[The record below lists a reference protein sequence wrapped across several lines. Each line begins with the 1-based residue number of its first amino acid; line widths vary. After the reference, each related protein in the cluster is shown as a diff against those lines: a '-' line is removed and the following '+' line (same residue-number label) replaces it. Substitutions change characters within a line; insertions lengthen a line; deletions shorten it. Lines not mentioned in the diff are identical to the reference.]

1 MRYVLLA
8 VLVLLAFFSLDALA
22 NVLPNYA
29 TGGNFDSQVQAK
41 GKSITDA
48 VVTVVGIASVLAIVA
63 SGLFFS
69 VFANP
74 DRGKQL
80 MFGGVGGLL
89 VASMA
94 FGIARIVAS

>member
-1 MRYVLLA
+1 MRYILLA
-8 VLVLLAFFSLDALA
+8 VLVVLAFFSFEVLA

-29 TGGNFDSQVQAK
+29 TGGNFETQAQTK
-41 GKSITDA
+41 GKAITDA

-69 VFANP
+69 VFASP

-89 VASMA
+89 IASMA
-94 FGIARIVAS
+94 FGIARIIA

>member
-1 MRYVLLA
+1 MRYVLFV
-8 VLVLLAFFSLDALA
+8 VLILLAFFSLDALA

-29 TGGNFDSQVQAK
+29 ASGSFDTQAQAK

-48 VVTVVGIASVLAIVA
+48 VVTIVGIASVLAIVA

-69 VFANP
+69 LFANP
-74 DRGKQL
+74 ERGKQL

-89 VASMA
+89 IASMA
-94 FGIARIVAS
+94 FGIARIVI